1 MSAQRARLRA
11 LQGFRDEAKNLGER
25 YYHLKHDT
33 YLNWRWI
40 FGKSFGDLPNVAWL
54 RPFAV
59 TGAASSEIAATG
71 NSTVLDNSMP
81 GDSRLVHSGPTP
93 SRIAS

>member
-33 YLNWRWI
+33 YLNWR
-40 FGKSFGDLPNVAWL
+40 
-54 RPFAV
+54 
-59 TGAASSEIAATG
+59 
-71 NSTVLDNSMP
+71 
-81 GDSRLVHSGPTP
+81 
-93 SRIAS
+93 